1 MREKE
6 KENEVFAVERYEDLE
21 GLYEI
26 REKAQEHSCRYR
38 QRMTEAYG
46 MMTKEC
52 VHGRATCVKGSRL
65 RQARHGRTI

>member
-46 MMTKEC
+46 KMTKER
-52 VHGRATCVKGSRL
+52 VFAEG
-65 RQARHGRTI
+65 